1 MLIRFKNK
9 NTAAI
14 ISMIEKGKSHGG
26 LPSCIE
32 LTVEEAQSIIE
43 EVNSLRSTK
52 DTQHQRYLFAFN
64 NADARLAFLS
74 KELSDEEKFKLLT
87 EWTEGKLTVSF
98 DTIPLKIVI
107 TESQGHLKGVHTND

>member
-32 LTVEEAQSIIE
+32 VTVDEAQSIIDE
-43 EVNSLRSTK
+43 INSLRDLK
-52 DTQHQRYLFAFN
+52 DTQHNRFKFSRGVV
-64 NADARLAFLS
+64 DSRLSFIG
-74 KELSDEEKFKLLT
+74 KDLSDDERFELLT
-87 EWTEGKLTVSF
+87 DWTKQLIEVTF
-98 DTIPLKIVI
+98 DGIPLKVTMEEIK
-107 TESQGHLKGVHTND
+107 GHSF